1 MARTIATCGPMT
13 TRWVLPP
20 ILTPVNVRDV
30 GGETIKNA
38 RLRIGEVFPGTKYR
52 PRNSVDTKL
61 GSDFLQANR
70 LIIVPGKDAIL
81 FTYNGGAVFQRER
94 PDAETGLSE
103 KVQDEC
109 LETPQPMAQKTSNPR
124 NVGKS
129 LKKTGR
135 RRRK

>member
-52 PRNSVDTKL
+52 PRNSVDMKF
-61 GSDFLQANR
+61 GSDFLPANR
-70 LIIVPGKDAIL
+70 LLIVPGKDAIV
-81 FTYNGGAVFQRER
+81 FTYNGGAIFQQEGQTPRLVGEG
-94 PDAETGLSE
+94 PGSITLSSQHF
-103 KVQDEC
+103 KF
-109 LETPQPMAQKTSNPR
+109 
-124 NVGKS
+124 G
-129 LKKTGR
+129 
-135 RRRK
+135 